1 MPTCTALMRG
11 FEFGPWAVI
20 PQRGLIRNGA
30 AEHKLEP
37 LVMDVFVALASRDGE
52 VVSKEQLI
60 DEVWGGRPQTDDVIT
75 RCISAL
81 RRGLADDAKDPRFIE
96 TVQRRGYRVMQPVVL
111 PDAAGQSPG
120 STARTSLR
128 TDLVL
133 LAVGFIAVALIAW
146 FALIGRAPPGGQDPF
161 ASVAV
166 YPFECLLEDGDTGR
180 HLCFG
185 FAEQAIT
192 SLNEVGGV
200 RIVRKRNLF
209 EADRAIEEDSVVT
222 GSVQIIADD
231 VRIAARLEDARTG
244 EVTWSDTFDGDRDA
258 IFKLQQRV
266 GNGLRGALDDDFVA
280 AAPDGAV
287 SYAAAEAYALGRYI
301 FEQRDHDRIEEAIAQ
316 FEEAIRLD
324 ASFGAA
330 WLGLAY
336 MYSIWPD
343 YDLRIDRWS
352 SFDKALE
359 VIAEGVRRDPSIE
372 EAAGTVYG
380 YVYHKQ
386 NRWGEAMAQTLK
398 AVSAESPGAD
408 DYHWHSRVLA
418 SVGRLDE
425 SLEFAR
431 LGAAQDPEYPVIMS
445 RLAIASFWVD
455 DLGNARRYFD
465 IANRMELEASIHSL
479 AYSLFLIR
487 TRQFDAA
494 AAMATRALGEISLPS
509 AWVGPVF
516 AGIADPAA
524 RASALQRL
532 GALDDSGEMPANI
545 IMTLSVLLGDVDRAM
560 RVARGM
566 VTGESIF
573 EPEIIYTEE
582 FREFRQHP
590 GFDAFTREIGL
601 QAYWDEAGCHWED
614 DSIVCP

>member
-11 FEFGPWAVI
+11 FELGPWAVI
-20 PQRGLIRNGA
+20 PERSLIRNGA

-96 TVQRRGYRVMQPVVL
+96 TVQRRGYRVMQPVIL
-111 PDAAGQSPG
+111 PDAAGRAPG
-120 STARTSLR
+120 DMPGDTAGTSLR

-146 FALIGRAPPGGQDPF
+146 FALIGRAPPGGQDAF

-200 RIVRKRNLF
+200 RIVRKRNLL
-209 EADRAIEEDSVVT
+209 EADHAIEEDSVVT

-244 EVTWSDTFDGDRDA
+244 EVTWSDTFDAGRDA
-258 IFKLQQRV
+258 IFELQRRV

-301 FEQRDHDRIEEAIAQ
+301 FEQRDHDRIEEAISQ

-324 ASFGAA
+324 ATFGAA

-494 AAMATRALGEISLPS
+494 AAMATRALDEISLPS
-509 AWVGPVF
+509 TWVGPVF
-516 AGIADPAA
+516 AGIADPAE

-532 GALDDSGEMPANI
+532 GALDDSGGMPANI
-545 IMTLSVLLGDVDRAM
+545 IMTLSVL
-560 RVARGM
+560 
-566 VTGESIF
+566 F
-573 EPEIIYTEE
+573 
-582 FREFRQHP
+582 
-590 GFDAFTREIGL
+590 
-601 QAYWDEAGCHWED
+601 
-614 DSIVCP
+614 